1 MNEKFSRFRVSGGGS
16 PRSVRRPYQRTH
28 VVRAFLLHC
37 RSSHVGPDRKLT
49 RRLWISGS
57 RGRPDGRRRFR
68 AERGWLLCPNDSH
81 VSLFGHLKRVV
92 DLNAE
97 VARGALDL
105 GVSEQE
111 LHSAQV
117 AGSPVDQ
124 RDFGPAQ

>member
-1 MNEKFSRFRVSGGGS
+1 MSGFGPNRRFAATLPYFRCRGTTGRSAEVSG
-16 PRSVRRPYQRTH
+16 
-28 VVRAFLLHC
+28 
-37 RSSHVGPDRKLT
+37 
-49 RRLWISGS
+49 
-57 RGRPDGRRRFR
+57 RGR
-68 AERGWLLCPNDSH
+68 LLCPNGSH

-124 RDFGPAQ
+124 GDFGPAQ